1 MSSDP
6 IILYVV
12 LFAHIQPENGF
23 CVTNSPTP
31 APTEPR
37 TDVDCKC
44 SPQEY
49 ELLVNDYPLDLAGGS
64 VPVDLHK
71 LCQSNPLETGD
82 GIPGI
87 RTTTEIVDLSSP
99 ELTAM
104 CYVCT
109 KDENPNLQDRFSG
122 CDDITR
128 EELAVNVIV
137 RVSSFVVCI

>member
-1 MSSDP
+1 MSSD
-6 IILYVV
+6 IL
-12 LFAHIQPENGF
+12 LFSMLFSSHIQPENGF
-23 CVTNSPTP
+23 CATNSPTP
-31 APTEPR
+31 APAEPT

-49 ELLVNDYPLDLAGGS
+49 ELLVNDYPS
-64 VPVDLHK
+64 VVNPVDLHK

-109 KDENPNLQDRFSG
+109 KNENPDGVGDRISG
-122 CDDITR
+122 CDDITT
-128 EELAVNVIV
+128 EALAVKVEV
-137 RVSSFVVCI
+137 RVSIFVVC

>member
-1 MSSDP
+1 MLFSS
-6 IILYVV
+6 
-12 LFAHIQPENGF
+12 HIQPENGF

-49 ELLVNDYPLDLAGGS
+49 ELLVNDYPLDLASGGGS

-109 KDENPNLQDRFSG
+109 KDNDRVSQQG
-122 CDDITR
+122 RCDDITR

>member
-1 MSSDP
+1 MCLTDC

-12 LFAHIQPENGF
+12 LWLFSSHVKPNNGF
-23 CVTNSPTP
+23 CITDQPTP
-31 APTEPR
+31 APTDPT

-49 ELLVNDYPLDLAGGS
+49 ELLVNDSPSFDN
-64 VPVDLHK
+64 PVDLHK
-71 LCQSNPLETGD
+71 LCKSNPFETGD
-82 GIPGI
+82 GVQGI
-87 RTTTEIVDLSSP
+87 RTVSELVDLSSP

-109 KDENPNLQDRFSG
+109 KDESLASFG
-122 CDDITR
+122 CDDTTT